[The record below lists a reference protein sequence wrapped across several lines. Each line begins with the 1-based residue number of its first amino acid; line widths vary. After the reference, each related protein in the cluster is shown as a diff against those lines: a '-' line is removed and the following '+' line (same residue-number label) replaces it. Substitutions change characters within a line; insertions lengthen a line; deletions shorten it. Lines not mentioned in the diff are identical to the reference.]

1 MALTKYDLVRRALDL
16 LRAGLGPYVEREMRR
31 AVNCDKVGDKWRRL
45 QEEQRLS
52 DRPVSEYD
60 AAELLKVLEW
70 FWHDVFRARLGKA
83 EQGYVMELRT
93 IRNKWAHQEPFSDD
107 DVHRALDTASRLLS
121 STKAFKAAEQVKE
134 LRAELRSVTRSNR
147 TLPRASNESPPLRPG
162 SPPPRTESKR
172 TPPAAKARSQRR
184 VPVARQKQHDELDL
198 LSEDE
203 LEEIL
208 FDEEESPRQGPFNLP
223 TMAGLS
229 LVLVG
234 LVYLLQQLNVLSG
247 FSLATLVSWLPWIAG
262 VLIVLLGFGVLSWR
276 PQKKSRRMKR
286 RRGKPARL
294 QPPQEVQAPASGPKK
309 KLHKSHERKIAGIC
323 GGLAEY
329 FNLSPT
335 YVRLAFFVATLFTPA
350 IGPIAPVAYLVLAFI
365 MPRADA
371 TGTGRDRN
379 ASGEAEISIDSRDVN
394 INIYK

>member
-1 MALTKYDLVRRALDL
+1 M
-16 LRAGLGPYVEREMRR
+16 
-31 AVNCDKVGDKWRRL
+31 
-45 QEEQRLS
+45 S
-52 DRPVSEYD
+52 
-60 AAELLKVLEW
+60 
-70 FWHDVFRARLGKA
+70 H
-83 EQGYVMELRT
+83 
-93 IRNKWAHQEPFSDD
+93 
-107 DVHRALDTASRLLS
+107 
-121 STKAFKAAEQVKE
+121 
-134 LRAELRSVTRSNR
+134 
-147 TLPRASNESPPLRPG
+147 
-162 SPPPRTESKR
+162 SKR
-172 TPPAAKARSQRR
+172 RTPGTTSRPERAAVA
-184 VPVARQKQHDELDL
+184 ARQEQHDELDL

-276 PQKKSRRMKR
+276 PQRKSRRKKR

-294 QPPQEVQAPASGPKK
+294 EPSPSVEAPVSGPKK
-309 KLHKSHERKIAGIC
+309 KLRKSHERKIAGIC

-335 YVRLAFFVATLFTPA
+335 YVRLAFFVGTLFTPA

-365 MPRADA
+365 MPKADA
-371 TGTGRDRN
+371 TGGGRDRN
-379 ASGEAEISIDSRDVN
+379 ESREAGIHIDSRDVN

>member
-1 MALTKYDLVRRALDL
+1 MSHSKRRSPET
-16 LRAGLGPYVEREMRR
+16 LGRSERP
-31 AVNCDKVGDKWRRL
+31 AV
-45 QEEQRLS
+45 
-52 DRPVSEYD
+52 
-60 AAELLKVLEW
+60 
-70 FWHDVFRARLGKA
+70 
-83 EQGYVMELRT
+83 T
-93 IRNKWAHQEPFSDD
+93 IRQE
-107 DVHRALDTASRLLS
+107 
-121 STKAFKAAEQVKE
+121 
-134 LRAELRSVTRSNR
+134 
-147 TLPRASNESPPLRPG
+147 
-162 SPPPRTESKR
+162 
-172 TPPAAKARSQRR
+172 
-184 VPVARQKQHDELDL
+184 QHDELDL